1 MRLVLIRHSK
11 SCANHVRHV
20 AGTEDHDDPLMR
32 ASQQLRDPPLSAVG
46 ERMARNYGPRLRARL
61 RAAGFDLNRAVIGSS
76 QLRRAKQTA
85 ALLFDNRSDLTVVP
99 HFTENGALPENT
111 PKGMRYRKPD
121 WGAFLRHLSTLPAQ
135 NGEFIIVGHGSFL
148 KGVWHE
154 LTGQRWAGTFNN
166 LDAFIVEPEG
176 RVRVLRYQ
184 GDVSP
189 TGPDKCAL
197 PTKIAA
203 DDRMKRHTRKHHHSR
218 SHKQRGGAA
227 TPLPLGYFKDGAQLQ
242 YTSASPTGANYGVS
256 NASWARAPIEQT
268 GGRRRTQRKGQAGGF
283 APSLMGSFAANGM
296 TYLPSLAL
304 YTGYKLFKNQPRRR
318 GTRRH
323 RN

>member
-20 AGTEDHDDPLMR
+20 AGTEDHTDPLMR

-61 RAAGFDLNRAVIGSS
+61 RDLGFDLDSAVIGSS

-85 ALLFDNRSDLTVVP
+85 ALLFDRDNLTVVP

-111 PKGMRYRKPD
+111 PERMRYRKPD
-121 WGAFLRHLSTLPAQ
+121 WSSFVQHLSTMSSQ
-135 NGEFIIVGHGSFL
+135 NNEYIIVGHGSFL
-148 KGVWHE
+148 KGVWRE
-154 LTGQRWAGTFNN
+154 LTGRQWSGMFNN
-166 LDAFIVEPEG
+166 LDAFVVEPEG
-176 RVRVLRYQ
+176 SVRVLRYQ

-189 TGPDKCAL
+189 TEPDKCAL
-197 PTKIAA
+197 PAKIAA
-203 DDRMKRHTRKHHHSR
+203 DDRMKRDTRKR
-218 SHKQRGGAA
+218 RRTQRKRRQRGGSA

-268 GGRRRTQRKGQAGGF
+268 GGGQAGGF
-283 APSLMGSFAANGM
+283 TPSLMGNFAANGM
-296 TYLPSLAL
+296 TYLPSLAA
-304 YTGYKLFKNQPRRR
+304 YTGYKQWSNASGRR